1 VSQNVLIVAAHPD
14 DEVLGCAGVAAKHA
28 AAGDKVFLQ
37 ILAEGSASR
46 FSNSL
51 DALESVMAL
60 RSSAHRAAKVMGAT
74 DLELLRFPDNQMD
87 TVPQLDVNKAVELAV
102 DRWKPTVVYTHHAY
116 DLNVD
121 HRIVHE
127 AVLTAC
133 RPLPT
138 QTVREIYCFEV
149 ASSTE
154 WQMPGPGAFT
164 PQMHVD
170 ISAYWEIKKAAL
182 ACYESEMRPWPHPR
196 SMEGLEYLARIRGAA
211 VGCSA
216 AEAFMVARLLR

>member
-1 VSQNVLIVAAHPD
+1 
-14 DEVLGCAGVAAKHA
+14 
-28 AAGDKVFLQ
+28 
-37 ILAEGSASR
+37 
-46 FSNSL
+46 
-51 DALESVMAL
+51 
-60 RSSAHRAAKVMGAT
+60 
-74 DLELLRFPDNQMD
+74 
-87 TVPQLDVNKAVELAV
+87 
-102 DRWKPTVVYTHHAY
+102 
-116 DLNVD
+116 
-121 HRIVHE
+121 
-127 AVLTAC
+127 
-133 RPLPT
+133 LPT

-154 WQMPGPGAFT
+154 WQMPGLGAFT